1 MRLTVRHLIRGHGRH
16 RAPRPYAAL
25 VDQTFVNCPT
35 CGVETAATRHGA
47 ALLCTEGHT
56 ITTSWGDQ

>member
-1 MRLTVRHLIRGHGRH
+1 MKLTVRHLLHGTGRH
-16 RAPRPYAAL
+16 RAARVPGQL
-25 VDQTFVNCPT
+25 VQQQFVNCPT

-56 ITTSWGDQ
+56 ITTRGN